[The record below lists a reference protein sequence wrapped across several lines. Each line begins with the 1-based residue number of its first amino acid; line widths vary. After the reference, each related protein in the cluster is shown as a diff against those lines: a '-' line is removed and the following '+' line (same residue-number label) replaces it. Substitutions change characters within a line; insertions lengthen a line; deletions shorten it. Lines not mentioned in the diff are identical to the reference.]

1 MPTDASDVKIIAVVT
16 DSGIDVLTDMNVN
29 GFLAVVNTTL
39 EFALPTP

>member
-1 MPTDASDVKIIAVVT
+1 MSTGVCDVKIIAVVT
-16 DSGIDVLTDMNVN
+16 DIGIDVLTDMNVN